1 MVKKSTIVINKEG
14 KWYVSRSV
22 ELGVVSQGRTIE
34 ESEKNIKEAVELY
47 LENKP
52 EKKKYLFSDAPHISW
67 LDL

>member
-47 LENKP
+47 LENQP